1 MTMADAR
8 VLGTSLAV
16 LTAAFWTY
24 YLWDMGTAAG
34 AAWGSLL
41 QVVFGTWLGGRD
53 GESATAADVHQMALD
68 RAADRVLASDAG
80 SRDSSRP
87 RSAAWDHPPEPS
99 QAHHGTDCHP
109 PRGTCHH
116 PL

>member
-1 MTMADAR
+1 MPVVSVRDRPRRRRLPWRVMTMADAR

-53 GESATAADVHQMALD
+53 GESATASDVRQAALD
-68 RAADRVLASDAG
+68 RAADRVLASDADT
-80 SRDSSRP
+80 RDRL
-87 RSAAWDHPPEPS
+87 AAEIRGLGPP
-99 QAHHGTDCHP
+99 A
-109 PRGTCHH
+109 
-116 PL
+116 